1 MSFALWMILV
11 AIVMPIVT
19 TGLAKWGVAGL
30 DNNSPR
36 QWQETLSGWRKR
48 ADWAHRNHFEALPG
62 FAAAVLVAT
71 LTQADPHSTDRLAGL
86 WVVFR
91 VLYTACYLT
100 DRASL
105 RSVMWSLAFACVIGL
120 FVVSA

>member
-1 MSFALWMILV
+1 MNFALWMILV
-11 AIVMPIVT
+11 AILLPIIT
-19 TGLAKWGVAGL
+19 TGIAKWGAPGL
-30 DNNSPR
+30 DNNQPR
-36 QWQETLSGWRKR
+36 IWQESLTGWRKR

-71 LTQADPHSTDRLAGL
+71 ITHAPQGAINLWAGL
-86 WVVFR
+86 WVLFR

-105 RSVMWSLAFACVIGL
+105 RSICWIAAFVCVIAL
-120 FVVSA
+120 FVIST

>member
-11 AIVMPIVT
+11 AILLPVATAGI
-19 TGLAKWGVAGL
+19 AKWGASGM
-30 DNNSPR
+30 DNHQPR
-36 QWQETLSGWRKR
+36 VWEETLTGWRKR
-48 ADWAHRNHFEALPG
+48 ADWAQRNHFEALAP

-71 LTQADPHSTDRLAGL
+71 ITHANPSTVNALAGV
-86 WVVFR
+86 WVLCR
-91 VLYTACYLT
+91 VAYTACYIA

-105 RSVMWSLAFACVIGL
+105 RSLVWAGGFACVIGL